1 MEGGECA
8 PTSKIPE
15 DCVKSLNYVTAESCK
30 GTETNYLSSYKDF
43 YFLPGEIK
51 QPTEAELEI
60 WQDQQQQVKSPIN
73 LLSNSTPVP
82 MKMQSLQKG
91 EIQSCPVS
99 SKSELSDEDCDPCS
113 RLTKNAY
120 QESENRSLNILPPG
134 REGEII
140 STVVDYVT
148 QDVISNQVIDFADPD
163 SFEAQPQT
171 QKRGRTQKSVAAKF
185 IPSSG
190 DFDRITDEIQK
201 NADFSLNPNDALI
214 QSELNAEHQPIQPH
228 KHEQSRKSEG
238 SPPFNEA
245 QHMESEEATA
255 QSSLCPG
262 GRGRK
267 RKLAVVKLETQ
278 TDMEITTTVV
288 TSSYS
293 KLRKALGSNRKRSK
307 KSIFTGA
314 QQNRLT
320 LCEVFRV
327 CESDRV
333 RFHPP

>member
-1 MEGGECA
+1 MKGGEGA

-15 DCVKSLNYVTAESCK
+15 VCEKSISSDAAESCK
-30 GTETNYLSSYKDF
+30 GTGTNYLSSYKAF
-43 YFLPGEIK
+43 YFLPEENK
-51 QPTEAELEI
+51 QQTEAELEI
-60 WQDQQQQVKSPIN
+60 WQEKQQRVKSPIN

-82 MKMQSLQKG
+82 MEMQSLQG
-91 EIQSCPVS
+91 VEIQSCAVS
-99 SKSELSDEDCDPCS
+99 SKNELSDEDYDPCS
-113 RLTKNAY
+113 RLTKNVY
-120 QESENRSLNILPPG
+120 QESENRSSNILPPG

-148 QDVISNQVIDFADPD
+148 QDAITNQVIEFAEPD
-163 SFEAQPQT
+163 SVEAQPQT
-171 QKRGRTQKSVAAKF
+171 QKCGRTRKSVVVKF
-185 IPSSG
+185 LSSSG
-190 DFDRITDEIQK
+190 DFDWETEEIQK
-201 NADFSLNPNDALI
+201 ISDVSLTPNDAPT

-228 KHEQSRKSEG
+228 KHEQSRKSDG

-288 TSSYS
+288 SS
-293 KLRKALGSNRKRSK
+293 KHRKRRNALVSK
-307 KSIFTGA
+307 CKRTKRSIFTGA
-314 QQNRLT
+314 KQNRLS
-320 LCEVFRV
+320 LCELSGVY
-327 CESDRV
+327 ESDGV
-333 RFHPP
+333 RFHSS